1 MSTDTD
7 KTLSERA
14 QDVTDDGVADD
25 HVTKSEL
32 SIAAEQIAATE
43 DEDLEAAGLDNDE
56 EDTEAAHTP
65 STVKKEAK
73 KEVKVAPK
81 KKQSLVQ
88 SSGKAKAEVKDEEES
103 KEEKPAKKEDK
114 KEEGKDAKKDKKSVN
129 QYANDRE
136 N

>member
-65 STVKKEAK
+65 STVKKE
-73 KEVKVAPK
+73 VKRRSRLLPRRS
-81 KKQSLVQ
+81 SL
-88 SSGKAKAEVKDEEES
+88 
-103 KEEKPAKKEDK
+103 
-114 KEEGKDAKKDKKSVN
+114 
-129 QYANDRE
+129 
-136 N
+136 